1 MHISACS
8 VASKISIVGQMDRNG
23 LEEEGHHETQ
33 SYGSLYIKIGT
44 LGRPGKEKDLEKCS
58 VCTNTGNL

>member
-1 MHISACS
+1 MQISACS

-33 SYGSLYIKIGT
+33 SYGSLYIKIGNSWET
-44 LGRPGKEKDLEKCS
+44 GQGKRSRKVFSLHKHR
-58 VCTNTGNL
+58 